1 MAIKIKFPNDVDT
14 HDQFMHFVISK
25 KYVFKREQI
34 EEKEKYATITLPL
47 PTALNTSYAATYSN
61 QGLNLI
67 GNGLAQNAENNIE
80 QTKVAFDQ
88 IKKGNKDGAINALKN
103 MKIGIKGGTTS
114 EKATE
119 MAKYFAQE
127 AVTGGA
133 ALVGSAAGGLGAA
146 FVGVVASGIVK
157 GTQVGLGTARNPYL
171 AATFDGVNFKNHSFQ
186 FQLTPKSIRESDS
199 IRAIISLFRNAM
211 LPSKGT
217 VTGYY
222 DYPNQIDIAFYKDEY
237 LFDIKTSYLTQFDVN
252 YHGKGAFYHDINGK
266 KAPVE
271 VTISMTF
278 LESIVRLSDDE
289 KHSIRGTIP
298 PGSRPVDNGSPNV
311 GGLGTTSLDT

>member
-1 MAIKIKFPNDVDT
+1 
-14 HDQFMHFVISK
+14 
-25 KYVFKREQI
+25 
-34 EEKEKYATITLPL
+34 
-47 PTALNTSYAATYSN
+47 
-61 QGLNLI
+61 
-67 GNGLAQNAENNIE
+67 
-80 QTKVAFDQ
+80 
-88 IKKGNKDGAINALKN
+88 
-103 MKIGIKGGTTS
+103 
-114 EKATE
+114 
-119 MAKYFAQE
+119 
-127 AVTGGA
+127 
-133 ALVGSAAGGLGAA
+133 
-146 FVGVVASGIVK
+146 
-157 GTQVGLGTARNPYL
+157 
-171 AATFDGVNFKNHSFQ
+171 
-186 FQLTPKSIRESDS
+186 
-199 IRAIISLFRNAM
+199 M
-211 LPSKGT
+211 LPGKGT

-298 PGSRPVDNGSPNV
+298 PGSRPVDAGAPNI